1 MDATPEDAARTPD
14 VIGRFFE
21 ADARR
26 DTDAVIALFS
36 DDAVVGDEGG
46 EWHTKAGIREWRL
59 GPVSRYEYATTIERI
74 DRIADDHY
82 RASGSISGNFPGG
95 TANLNWDFSLLVGGL
110 IGRLEIAP

>member
-1 MDATPEDAARTPD
+1 MPEDAARTPA

-26 DTDAVIALFS
+26 DTEAVIALFS
-36 DDAVVGDEGG
+36 DGAVVVDEGG
-46 EWHTKAGIREWRL
+46 EWRGQAGIRDWRL
-59 GPVSRYEYATTIERI
+59 GPVSQYEYVTTIERI
-74 DRIADDHY
+74 DRIAEDHY

-95 TANLNWDFSLLVGGL
+95 TANLNWDFVLIDGL

>member
-1 MDATPEDAARTPD
+1 MDARPEDAARTPD

-26 DTDAVIALFS
+26 DTEAIIALFT

-46 EWHTKAGIREWRL
+46 EWRTKAGIRDWRR
-59 GPVSRYEYATTIERI
+59 GPVSKYEYATAIERV
-74 DRIADDHY
+74 DRVADDHY

-95 TANLNWDFSLLVGGL
+95 TADLNWDFVLVGGL